1 MFRYKEAVAACNAEE
16 AVGAEA
22 SRAAHSHMAAFEEQN
37 RAFKLHEDNH
47 AQLWHEAKECALHPV
62 LGLVAGLLIFVW
74 LFACLL
80 ACLLAC
86 LGLSSRQTGLSR
98 SM

>member
-1 MFRYKEAVAACNAEE
+1 MAACNAEE

-47 AQLWHEAKECALHPV
+47 AQLWHEAKECV
-62 LGLVAGLLIFVW
+62 LGPVPDVVAGLLKPRATATVSGSVIKANPFQ
-74 LFACLL
+74 A
-80 ACLLAC
+80 
-86 LGLSSRQTGLSR
+86 
-98 SM
+98 